1 MDKLLALDQL
11 RDLYFRSKSGSE
23 RDFHHNLLQDLQV
36 SCHVE
41 PGDLKHIPATGPV
54 VAVAN
59 HPFGILEGPLLCTLL
74 PKVRPDYKIMT
85 NQLLACFPE
94 LKEKCIFVDAFNN
107 RKSRLA
113 NALALKQSIAW
124 LKAGHMLVIF
134 PAGEVSSWNFRHG
147 EIEDPEWNQ
156 IAARLIRMAKAA
168 SVPMFFRGT
177 NSVRFHMLGM
187 VHPTLRTAR
196 LAHEL
201 FNKRGKNIEIL
212 IGNTISHET
221 VAGMADDIEATKY
234 LRWRTYLLG
243 NRDEAGIAPKK
254 SGSKKF
260 GSRTLE
266 PIAAET
272 PVETL
277 AAEIGS
283 LRESQCIEESREYSV
298 FLASALEIP
307 NVLQEIGR
315 LRELTFRMVGEGTG
329 KAADLDSF
337 DPYYQHLFL
346 WNKEKRE
353 VVGAYRIGD
362 VNEILARFGVRG
374 LYTNT
379 LFQFGEGFF
388 RKIGPS
394 LELGRSFVRPE
405 YQKKYSSLLML
416 WKGLGTFIS
425 RNPEIPTLFGAVSIS
440 NDYNPVSR
448 QLVTRFLEDQEAN
461 PELAPLVKARRPFRR
476 LKKMGED
483 LPIRQFFRDLDSL
496 SAVIADMESDG
507 KGVPILLKQYIKLGG
522 KLLGFN
528 VDTSF
533 SDALDGLVLVNL
545 RETEPEVLHRYMGK
559 DGAASFLGYRAPPF
573 HHHESARKLTAS
585 A

>member
-1 MDKLLALDQL
+1 MDKLLAIDQL

-23 RDFHHNLLQDLQV
+23 RDFHQNLLQDLQV

-41 PGDLKHIPATGPV
+41 PGDLRHIPVSGAV

-59 HPFGILEGPLLCTLL
+59 HPFGILEGPLLCTVL

-85 NQLLACFPE
+85 NHLLACFPE
-94 LKEKCIFVDAFNN
+94 LKDKCIFVDPFNN
-107 RKSRLA
+107 KKSRVA

-156 IAARLIRMAKAA
+156 IAARLIRAAKAA
-168 SVPMFFRGT
+168 SVPLFFRGK
-177 NSVRFHMLGM
+177 NSVPFHMLGM

-221 VAGMADDIEATKY
+221 LSGMTDDVEATKY

-243 NRDEAGIAPKK
+243 HRGQAGALAKKPIWQRTATIAPEIP
-254 SGSKKF
+254 
-260 GSRTLE
+260 T
-266 PIAAET
+266 
-272 PVETL
+272 ETL
-277 AAEIGS
+277 AAEIGR
-283 LRESQCIEESREYSV
+283 LPEDRLLEESRDYSV
-298 FLASALEIP
+298 FLAGASEAP
-307 NVLQEIGR
+307 NILLEIGR
-315 LRELTFRMVGEGTG
+315 LRELTFRQVGEGTG
-329 KAADLDSF
+329 KAADLDHYDS
-337 DPYYQHLFL
+337 YYQHLFL

-353 VVGAYRIGD
+353 VVGAYRVGN
-362 VNEILARFGVRG
+362 VEEILARFGVRG

-379 LFQFGEGFF
+379 LFQFGEKFF
-388 RKIGPS
+388 DRIGPS

-416 WKGLGTFIS
+416 WKGLGKHIS
-425 RNPEIPTLFGAVSIS
+425 RNPGVPTLFGAVSIS

-448 QLVTRFLEDQEAN
+448 QLVTRFLQDQEAN
-461 PELAPLVKARRPFRR
+461 KELAQLVKARRPFRVE
-476 LKKMGED
+476 KNMQTD

-528 VDTSF
+528 VDSSF

-545 RETEPEVLHRYMGK
+545 RHTERETLDRYMGK
-559 DGAASFLGYRAPPF
+559 EGAMRFLAPCDPAVASLKISP
-573 HHHESARKLTAS
+573 KD
-585 A
+585 

>member
-11 RDLYFRSKSGSE
+11 RNLYFRSKSGSE
-23 RDFHHNLLQDLQV
+23 RDFHQNLLQELQV

-41 PGDLKHIPATGPV
+41 PGDLKHVPATGPV

-94 LKEKCIFVDAFNN
+94 LKEKCIFVDPFNN
-107 RKSRLA
+107 KKSRLA

-134 PAGEVSSWNFRHG
+134 PAGEVSSWNFRHS
-147 EIEDPEWNQ
+147 EVEDPEWNH
-156 IAARLIRMAKAA
+156 IAVRLVRMATAA
-168 SVPMFFRGT
+168 AVPIFFRGK
-177 NSVRFHMLGM
+177 NSVPFHMLGM

-201 FNKRGKNIEIL
+201 FNKRGKNVEIL
-212 IGNTISHET
+212 IGNTISYDT
-221 VAGMADDIEATKY
+221 VAGLADDLEATGY
-234 LRWRTYLLG
+234 LRWRTYLLA
-243 NRDEAGIAPKK
+243 NRHLGGVSHTNPVPKK
-254 SGSKKF
+254 FPARK
-260 GSRTLE
+260 LE
-266 PIAAET
+266 PIADAIPPEF
-272 PVETL
+272 L
-277 AAEIGS
+277 AAEIGLLPDS
-283 LRESQCIEESREYSV
+283 HLMDDSREYSV
-298 FLASALEIP
+298 FLAGATEIP
-307 NVLQEIGR
+307 TVLMEIGR
-315 LRELTFRMVGEGTG
+315 LRELTFRQVGEGTG

-337 DPYYQHLFL
+337 DPYYRHLFL

-353 VVGAYRIGD
+353 VVGAYRVGSVD
-362 VNEILARFGVRG
+362 EIIARFGVRG

-379 LFQFGEGFF
+379 LFQFGESFF
-388 RKIGPS
+388 RRIGPS

-416 WKGLGTFIS
+416 WKGLGKYIS
-425 RNPEIPTLFGAVSIS
+425 RNPGIPTLFGAVSIS

-448 QLVTRFLEDQEAN
+448 QLVTRFLEEQEAN
-461 PELAPLVKARRPFRR
+461 AELSLLVKARRPFRR
-476 LKKMGED
+476 EKRRQGD
-483 LPIRQFFRDLDSL
+483 PPIRHFLRDLDSL

-507 KGVPILLKQYIKLGG
+507 KGVPILLRQYIKLGG

-528 VDTSF
+528 VDPSF

-545 RETEPEVLHRYMGK
+545 RHTEREILERYMGRE
-559 DGAASFLGYRAPPF
+559 GAANFL
-573 HHHESARKLTAS
+573 SAGVLPYQSKTAQAAAAS
-585 A
+585 V